1 MRSTIWLALLTLAP
15 VAVMASDD
23 NCKFRADRAGGIEA
37 KGVEKVVIRAG
48 AGDLK
53 VVGRSNATRIEAR
66 GVACAGKQEML
77 DAAQIS
83 VRREGNV
90 VYVETSLPQ
99 NDEGWSWGKN
109 DYATIDLGVALPS
122 GLPVDAIDSSGD
134 ATLEDLRSLV
144 MQDSS
149 GDLTLTRIAGP
160 IELRAEIRR
169 HLEMP
174 RVPGGVDVVLD
185 QTEIAAD
192 DDGAGRRQVQF
203 LHDERRHERQR
214 HGLRGRLRRLIGVGR
229 PQRQRHEAEQTS
241 IFDGRA
247 AHHRSRH
254 QQACREIVDL
264 PLHGQL
270 AARRGQHLM
279 VTAAWRSG
287 RQLAR
292 RDCER
297 WMVDDQRQIDRCRC
311 CLPAHGPGGGRTDH
325 DRGGHL

>member
-160 IELRAEIRR
+160 IELTDSSGDLRIHHAGSVRLRDSSGDIEID
-169 HLEMP
+169 E
-174 RVPGGVDVVLD
+174 VTANVDVQVD
-185 QTEIAAD
+185 SSGDMEINHV
-192 DDGAGRRQVQF
+192 DGSVVIEQDSSGSIRVEDVKGSVDVKSDSSGDIYAGRVAGDF
-203 LHDERRHERQR
+203 TVSEDSAGSIGHE
-214 HGLRGRLRRLIGVGR
+214 
-229 PQRQRHEAEQTS
+229 S
-241 IFDGRA
+241 I
-247 AHHRSRH
+247 
-254 QQACREIVDL
+254 
-264 PLHGQL
+264 
-270 AARRGQHLM
+270 
-279 VTAAWRSG
+279 
-287 RQLAR
+287 
-292 RDCER
+292 
-297 WMVDDQRQIDRCRC
+297 
-311 CLPAHGPGGGRTDH
+311 GGRITVPENK
-325 DRGGHL
+325 RE